1 MMRRCIL
8 ILMGFFCAG
17 QLFAQLEPEQKSIHQ
32 REAELHASD
41 VPNHAVEQAPA
52 RPHAL
57 QKRSR
62 NKLSRMVYG
71 WYPYWMGT
79 AYQSCDYE
87 VLSHIAYFSF
97 DVDTANGS
105 YKTVNGWNTSPV
117 IDYAHQRGVKIT
129 LTIVNFG
136 NVPNT
141 KILSDTNKQNRLITD
156 IIQMLL
162 LRNGDGV
169 NIDFEAV
176 PAAMRTN
183 LVSFMRKLST
193 RVKAVIPSAEISMAS
208 PAVAWSGSW
217 TTTAWD
223 LAALSQICD
232 YLIVMEYDYYWSGSS
247 TAGPVAPLAGESY
260 NISRSITSYLD
271 AGVPAK
277 KLLLGVPWYGY
288 DWPVRD
294 SSRKS
299 TATGTAS
306 SKTYVTAEPLAQAY
320 GKIFDATT
328 KVPWYSYK
336 SGTQW
341 HQCWYDDSTSLAM
354 KNAYVNSNN
363 LAGIGIWALG
373 HEGGRKEIWNGLKA
387 SFPLVFVS
395 KNELAAEQFGLG
407 QNFPNPFNPSTE
419 IGFSLDRTSNVRVEV
434 FDVLGRSIAVLA
446 DESMEPG
453 YHRLTWNAARESG
466 GIYFCRLT
474 AAGSMRTIKMQLLR

>member
-8 ILMGFFCAG
+8 ILMGVLCARL
-17 QLFAQLEPEQKSIHQ
+17 LFAQLEPEQKSIHQ

-41 VPNHAVEQAPA
+41 VPNHAVEKAPA

-57 QKRSR
+57 QKRSP

-87 VLSHIAYFSF
+87 ALSHIAYFSF

-117 IDYAHQRGVKIT
+117 IDYAHQRGVKVT

-136 NVPNT
+136 NASNT
-141 KILSDTNKQNRLITD
+141 KILSDTNKQNHLITD

-176 PAAMRTN
+176 PAAMWTN

-193 RVKAVIPSAEISMAS
+193 RVKASFPNGEILMAA
-208 PAVAWSGSW
+208 PAVDWSG
-217 TTTAWD
+217 AWD
-223 LAALSQICD
+223 LAALGQICG
-232 YLIVMEYDYYWSGSS
+232 YLIIMGYDYYWSGSS
-247 TAGPVAPLAGESY
+247 TAGPVAPLAG
-260 NISRSITSYLD
+260 
-271 AGVPAK
+271 
-277 KLLLGVPWYGY
+277 VPWYGY
-288 DWPVRD
+288 DWPVKD

-306 SKTYVTAEPLAQAY
+306 SKTYTIAEPLAQAY
-320 GKIFDATT
+320 RKIFDATT

-336 SGTQW
+336 SGAQW
-341 HQCWYDDSTSLAM
+341 YQCWYDDSTSLAL
-354 KNAYVNSNN
+354 KNALVNSKN

-373 HEGGRKEIWNGLKA
+373 HEGGPKEIWNGLKA
-387 SFPLVFVS
+387 SFP
-395 KNELAAEQFGLG
+395 
-407 QNFPNPFNPSTE
+407 
-419 IGFSLDRTSNVRVEV
+419 R
-434 FDVLGRSIAVLA
+434 
-446 DESMEPG
+446 
-453 YHRLTWNAARESG
+453 
-466 GIYFCRLT
+466 FCL
-474 AAGSMRTIKMQLLR
+474 